1 MTGRRA
7 WLSGLAAGAAVAYL
21 VGGAAGVA
29 CGAVAAAGGI
39 AYLRRQEL
47 PAVRRARERALAD
60 LPIAAD
66 LVAAALRAGTPPDR
80 AAAVVGEA
88 LGGPVGERLAL
99 IAADLR
105 RGAAPPS
112 AWSRLADVPGGER
125 LARAAARSADRGTAL
140 TRVFEQQAVD
150 LRAVRA
156 DAAQARV
163 RRLEVLVI
171 VPLGV
176 CYLPAFLLVG
186 IVPVVVSVLGDVLGH
201 S

>member
-1 MTGRRA
+1 MTRRRA
-7 WLSGLAAGAAVAYL
+7 WPAGLAAGAAVAYL

-29 CGAVAAAGGI
+29 CGAVAAAVGI
-39 AYLRRQEL
+39 VLLRRQE
-47 PAVRRARERALAD
+47 PSAVRRARERAMAD

-66 LVAAALRAGTPPDR
+66 LVGAALRAGAPPDR

-105 RGAAPPS
+105 RGAAPPA
-112 AWSRLADVPGGER
+112 AWSRLGDVPGGER

-150 LRAVRA
+150 LRSSRA
-156 DAAQARV
+156 DAARASVQ
-163 RRLEVLVI
+163 RLEVLVI
-171 VPLGV
+171 LPLGV
-176 CYLPAFLLVG
+176 CYLPAFLLAG
-186 IVPVVVSVLGDVLGH
+186 IVPVVASVLGTVLH
-201 S
+201 RS